1 MELTGKQGRDM
12 EYTQW
17 VLKTGSLYV
26 KSTSEDVCYS
36 RGVTFNLF
44 KLTEH
49 VVILT
54 MVSLWI
60 MMKAT
65 AYETHNN
72 THTANK
78 HTAEQ
83 ALTSEGFF
91 SLSV

>member
-1 MELTGKQGRDM
+1 MYKKYLGGC
-12 EYTQW
+12 
-17 VLKTGSLYV
+17 VLFQRCKI
-26 KSTSEDVCYS
+26 E
-36 RGVTFNLF
+36 
-44 KLTEH
+44 
-49 VVILT
+49 ILT